1 MLSPPNSR
9 PRKLR
14 LWKVG
19 SLKAEGRE
27 QQAVSVNAADVECRI
42 QADEVELTSAELLRQ
57 AFISVDVTQ
66 TSLSRAARDHRLV
79 TRYITS
85 LANDVAIVDEY
96 NTSAHMVCEILTC
109 DSLPGL

>member
-1 MLSPPNSR
+1 MEGG
-9 PRKLR
+9 KL
-14 LWKVG
+14 
-19 SLKAEGRE
+19 EGRE

-42 QADEVELTSAELLRQ
+42 QADEVELRSAELLRQ